1 MTPANLLNRHCHC
14 RTLNAQRLDSE
25 LAAALRA
32 QGLPGSIAALRPTLF
47 SSTLVF
53 LSQDNVEQMAE
64 AIRAIEGVTRLAP
77 YRQAALARAPRI
89 ASPPRETVGVFMG
102 YDFHLDASGP
112 KLIEVNT
119 NAGGALLN
127 LALVRAQQACC
138 EALDPAIGPNR
149 FRAADEAEIWRMFQ
163 TEWRR
168 ERGDRPLRHVLIVD
182 DEPDRQYLAPEF
194 ALFRHLF
201 LQQGIRA
208 DIADPRELEWT
219 GTGLSFRGNEVD
231 MVYNRLTDFYL
242 TEAAHRPLAEA
253 WSAGALV
260 MTPHPR
266 AHALHADKAN
276 LVALSDDGLLA
287 SWGVEASDRQ
297 VLSACI
303 PTTTLVTPDKAA
315 ALWDARRGLFFKP
328 VAGFAGRGAY
338 RGDKLT
344 RRVWDDIVRGGY
356 VAQELV
362 RPGERSVQADGQ
374 VAELKFDI
382 RAYTYDGVIQTLA
395 ARTYE
400 GQTTNFRTA
409 AGGFAPVN
417 ILQEGMACPPRTAAW
432 PP

>member
-1 MTPANLLNRHCHC
+1 MTPERLLNRHCHC
-14 RTLNAQRLDSE
+14 RTLDRERLDRE
-25 LAAALRA
+25 LAGVLRA
-32 QGLPGSIAALRPTLF
+32 QGLPDSIAALRPTLF

-53 LSQDNVEQMAE
+53 LSQDSVDRMAE
-64 AIRAIEGVTRLAP
+64 AIRAIERVTRLAP
-77 YRQAALARAPRI
+77 YRHAALARAPRI
-89 ASPPRETVGVFMG
+89 ASSPRETAGVFMG
-102 YDFHLDASGP
+102 YDFHIDAAGP
-112 KLIEVNT
+112 KLIEINT

-138 EALDPAIGPNR
+138 EALSPAVAQDR

-168 ERGDRPLRHVLIVD
+168 ERGERPLRHLLIVD
-182 DEPDRQYLAPEF
+182 DEPDRQYLLPEF
-194 ALFRHLF
+194 ALFRQLF
-201 LQQGIRA
+201 MQQGVRA

-219 GTGLSFRGNEVD
+219 GTGLSYQGSEVD

-242 TEAAHRPLAEA
+242 AEAAHRPLAQA
-253 WSAGALV
+253 WSAGAVV

-287 SWGVEASDRQ
+287 GWGVSPSDRQ
-297 VLSACI
+297 TLSDCI
-303 PTTTLVTPDKAA
+303 PATTLVTPDKAA
-315 ALWDARRGLFFKP
+315 ALWAARRGLFFKP

-362 RPGERSVQADGQ
+362 RPGERSVQTDGQ
-374 VAELKFDI
+374 VAELKFDV

-409 AGGFAPVN
+409 GGGFSPVT
-417 ILQEGMACPPRTAAW
+417 IVQEGLACAP
-432 PP
+432 